1 MISKLLP
8 FLALSIGLG
17 LTAWLVSAATLAA
30 IFHSFAEIGW
40 GIAAIVTVRAIVIAT
55 NGLAWA
61 RLLAE
66 LSNVPSRIFILLRWV
81 REAIDVTLPVAYIG
95 GGLVSAR
102 MLTFW
107 GPSGSMATAGL
118 VADVF
123 LQTMAQA
130 LFALFGATLLA
141 RIVGP
146 STILPPVLLG
156 AAAACIVLGAFYV
169 VQRHR
174 GARAIELAL
183 AALVAR
189 LASKAHKGV
198 AEYQTAIDEIWRRP
212 RYVLIAL
219 LVHALAWAFGTLEVL
234 LTFYFL
240 GKPLLLEQAVIL
252 ESLGTTISIAAFFVP
267 GSWGVQEGGYILI
280 GQMLTDTMVGFQM
293 GAEMPPGEFWSST
306 QACWPRSPFQ
316 AGNVPQGGG
325 GRDVFVHISAVE
337 RAGLSSL
344 NEGQVVDTRKS
355 RTGAKA
361 TPSRC

>member
-40 GIAAIVTVRAIVIAT
+40 GIAAIVAVR
-55 NGLAWA
+55 G
-61 RLLAE
+61 
-66 LSNVPSRIFILLRWV
+66 S
-81 REAIDVTLPVAYIG
+81 
-95 GGLVSAR
+95 GLVSAR
-102 MLTFW
+102 MLSFW

-123 LQTMAQA
+123 LQTIAQA

-146 STILPPVLLG
+146 TILPPVLLG

-169 VQRHR
+169 AQRHR
-174 GARAIELAL
+174 GARAIELVL

-189 LASKAHKGV
+189 MAAKAHKGV

-219 LVHALAWAFGTLEVL
+219 VVHALAWAFGTLEVL
-234 LTFYFL
+234 LTFYFF

-280 GQMLTDTMVGFQM
+280 GQMLGLPAHLSLSLSFVKRVPDFLLGL
-293 GAEMPPGEFWSST
+293 PGLPVWQGIET
-306 QACWPRSPFQ
+306 RRALGRSAPK
-316 AGNVPQGGG
+316 
-325 GRDVFVHISAVE
+325 R
-337 RAGLSSL
+337 
-344 NEGQVVDTRKS
+344 
-355 RTGAKA
+355 
-361 TPSRC
+361 